1 MKQHGLTALRRKVA
15 ARGLAAV
22 DGRTLAARAVKMWK
36 QELLTDLGGEENLST
51 QKRALV
57 ELVVRTRLMVDH
69 VDAYLME
76 LGSPVNRRFKRLHP
90 IARERQQLVDSLA
103 KLLLQ
108 LGLERQAKPMED
120 LDTYWERRTREK
132 QESAP
137 DEAEPETTANN
148 N

>member
-90 IARERQQLVDSLA
+90 IVGERQRLVDSLA
-103 KLLLQ
+103 KLLGQ
-108 LGLERQAKPMED
+108 LGLERQMKPVEEID
-120 LDTYWERRTREK
+120 AFLVRRAEEK
-132 QESAP
+132 ESMAS
-137 DEAEPETTANN
+137 EGEPETAADNS
-148 N
+148 